1 MDTINVD
8 SSRVELG
15 DNAYR
20 QELVTFAGAIPK
32 VAGTILARSVAA
44 PTKLIDYVKG
54 GSTDGNGIPCA
65 VLVNDLVATGAGD
78 LQANVLISGP
88 VKLKKLVIVAD
99 GDASN
104 IDGVVFDLLRDRMI
118 DAIGVTGLTDGYDNQ

>member
-1 MDTINVD
+1 MEKINAD

-15 DNAYR
+15 NNEFR
-20 QELVTFAGAIPK
+20 QELVTFTGAGTR
-32 VAGTILARSVAA
+32 VAGTIFARSVAN

-65 VLVNDLVATGAGD
+65 VIVNDLVATGAGD

-99 GDASN
+99 GDSSN
-104 IDGVVFDLLRDRMI
+104 IDGVVFDLLRNRMI
-118 DAIGVTGLTDGYDNQ
+118 DALGVTGLSTHDN